1 MFSLKYF
8 ELYKKYGGNEDGF
21 LRCATSE
28 ERLLLNYSCWI
39 LLDEFVQDLIIV
51 KRGLA
56 SGSFIKSLD
65 ERLGESCDDEATIHA
80 LMIMVDQFI

>member
-1 MFSLKYF
+1 M
-8 ELYKKYGGNEDGF
+8 
-21 LRCATSE
+21 
-28 ERLLLNYSCWI
+28 
-39 LLDEFVQDLIIV
+39 FVQDLIIV

>member
-1 MFSLKYF
+1 MITLKCI
-8 ELYKKYGGNEDGF
+8 EIYKKYGGNEDGF

-28 ERLLLNYSCWI
+28 ERLLLNYI

>member
-1 MFSLKYF
+1 MITLKCI
-8 ELYKKYGGNEDGF
+8 EIYKKYGGNEDGF
-21 LRCATSE
+21 LCCA
-28 ERLLLNYSCWI
+28 LLLNYSCWI

>member
-1 MFSLKYF
+1 MVVMKMVFF
-8 ELYKKYGGNEDGF
+8 VVQ
-21 LRCATSE
+21 LRK
-28 ERLLLNYSCWI
+28 
-39 LLDEFVQDLIIV
+39 DLIIV